1 MQRGETRD
9 FRLKTLGLKFR
20 SDKNISKWPPEAVAL
35 PILAGK
41 CPPLFD
47 VGRFGDVVAH
57 PILGGLHHRYAR
69 IQFSEGT
76 AATVRNIVWYDRK
89 NIRFAA
95 TRLPV
100 EAKR

>member
-20 SDKNISKWPPEAVAL
+20 SDKNLSKWPPEAVA
-35 PILAGK
+35 
-41 CPPLFD
+41 
-47 VGRFGDVVAH
+47 GRKMSSFVRRRAVWRRCCASDPWRA
-57 PILGGLHHRYAR
+57 PSSIRSNP
-69 IQFSEGT
+69 FSEGT